1 MFKFRGLNSTVVPH
15 TVRIILTWLRHI
27 FARELRS
34 LRGRLLYTLL
44 GLLITLLAVE
54 LWQHGMRLQ
63 SRESLLRQGHEQAA
77 AASASTFRRC
87 LDQIYRQ
94 QWIIGKTVLSGRMV
108 EEQNQ
113 PYLEDIA
120 SDYGSIASLQ
130 IIGTDG
136 TVRFSVPPIT
146 YQNSVLQQPF
156 FQALTP
162 QRPRYLSDLY
172 PGTDPALPRF
182 RIASLITDGTNAP
195 LGIVSMEFH
204 DHAALDLLSRWSS
217 GQTEVL
223 LDGKGQA
230 VFTTQGSGL
239 ARAVQK
245 DPDFARAAQSHRG
258 GPVDVAISP
267 REELMGFAT
276 PIPDTSW
283 TLAYLRPE
291 SESMSAVQR
300 DMQTS
305 VLVAIF
311 VVLALGLAVSA
322 VIWVSMRPLVR
333 LSAATRMLGNLDLS
347 FRLPRGEVEEFEPL
361 VDSFNRMSGD
371 LERAHRELTEAN
383 RDLEERVGERTRQ
396 LEVEHDKVL
405 RAERLSTLGL
415 LSSAIAH
422 DLRNPL
428 NTIALNV
435 HWVRAHLGPSM
446 DEKMDTKLHTV
457 ERELR
462 RADRI
467 IQTLLAFART
477 GEPKREPTDLNRLV
491 SEVTESNE
499 LPPTI
504 DLQVDLDSRMPTVA
518 VDPAQLF
525 QVFENLIKNA
535 VQAMPEGGL
544 VRVMTEV
551 QCTTCLIRV
560 SDSGP
565 GIPAELQDTV
575 FEPLVTTKQSGTGI
589 GLALCKRI
597 VDAHG
602 GILSVQS
609 ELGHG
614 ATFQIELPLEPTP
627 GVHSASQPAEL
638 LMPTGRSVS

>member
-1 MFKFRGLNSTVVPH
+1 MPH

-54 LWQHGMRLQ
+54 FWQHGVRLQ
-63 SRESLLRQGHEQAA
+63 SRESLLRQGHKQAA
-77 AASASTFRRC
+77 DASASTFRRS

-94 QWIIGKTVLSGRMV
+94 QRLIGKTILSGRMV
-108 EEQNQ
+108 EEQYQ
-113 PYLEDIA
+113 PYLEDMA
-120 SDYGSIASLQ
+120 AEYGSIASLQ
-130 IIGTDG
+130 VIGTDG
-136 TVRFSVPPIT
+136 TVRNSVPPVT
-146 YQNSVLQQPF
+146 YRNSVLQEPF

-172 PGTDPALPRF
+172 PGTDQSIPRF
-182 RIASLITDGTNAP
+182 RIASLVTDDSNAP
-195 LGIVSMEFH
+195 LGIVSMEFY
-204 DHAALDLLSRWSS
+204 DHAVLDLLSRWSN

-223 LDGKGQA
+223 LDGQGHA

-239 ARAVQK
+239 VRAVQS
-245 DPDFARAAQSHRG
+245 DPDFARAAATHRA

-267 REELMGFAT
+267 TDELMGFAT

-291 SESMSAVQR
+291 RESLEVVQR

-305 VLVAIF
+305 VLVAVF
-311 VVLALGLAVSA
+311 VVLALGAAIST

-333 LSAATRMLGNLDLS
+333 LSAATRMLGNLDLG

-361 VDSFNRMSGD
+361 VESFNRMAGD

-383 RDLEERVGERTRQ
+383 RDLEERVMERTRQ
-396 LEVEHDKVL
+396 LEAEHDKVL

-422 DLRNPL
+422 DLRSPL
-428 NTIALNV
+428 NTIALNT
-435 HWVRAHLGPSM
+435 HWVRAYLGSSM
-446 DEKMDTKLHTV
+446 DEKMDAKLQTV

-462 RADRI
+462 RAERI

-477 GEPKREPTDLNRLV
+477 GEPKRQPTDLNRLV
-491 SEVTESNE
+491 SEVAEANE
-499 LPPTI
+499 PPPVI
-504 DLQVDLDSRMPTVA
+504 DLQVDLDPRMPTVA

-525 QVFENLIKNA
+525 QVLENLIKNA

-544 VRVMTEV
+544 VRVTTEV
-551 QCTTCLIRV
+551 QHATCFIRV
-560 SDSGP
+560 SDTGP
-565 GIPAELQDTV
+565 GIPPELLDTV
-575 FEPLVTTKQSGTGI
+575 FEPLVTTKHTGTGI

-602 GILSVQS
+602 GTLTVRS
-609 ELGHG
+609 ELGAG
-614 ATFQIELPLEPTP
+614 ATFQVDLPLEPVSSEASPAGP
-627 GVHSASQPAEL
+627 GEL
-638 LMPTGRSVS
+638 ALPTGRTAS